1 METKYLILKK
11 FSKTIS
17 QNIIIIVIFKY
28 HITKDIIS
36 TKDMMHD
43 EVICITVFRKKDIQD
58 KNKKHL
64 KRKMIL
70 VQTLTNQKKWAMY

>member
-1 METKYLILKK
+1 MSVNEVLWNSFQHAESKAETKYLILKK

-43 EVICITVFRKKDIQD
+43 EVICITVFRKKIY
-58 KNKKHL
+58 KIKIKS
-64 KRKMIL
+64 
-70 VQTLTNQKKWAMY
+70 T